1 VAAGEY
7 PLQPDERTRPMA
19 HGDQQ
24 LTIQHAS
31 TQAGYLLA
39 GKVRMLTLD
48 SAPPA
53 VRRFSRRR
61 LAFDAQLFGT
71 LGLDLLHA
79 LFPGS
84 TFLAC
89 TAPCPRVPPARADLT
104 APAPEGTRRPI
115 AAVQDVPARVV
126 ALVAVAADTPTL
138 AVVVD
143 PLTRPKPSG
152 NDRRP
157 KL

>member
-1 VAAGEY
+1 PLHEALVAAGED

-24 LTIQHAS
+24 LTIQHAG
-31 TQAGYLLA
+31 TQAFYLLA
-39 GKVRMLTLD
+39 GKVWMLTLG

-79 LFPGS
+79 FFPGG
-84 TFLAC
+84 TFLGGK
-89 TAPCPRVPPARADLT
+89 APLLRVLPGRADLT
-104 APAPEGTRRPI
+104 APAPEGT
-115 AAVQDVPARVV
+115 
-126 ALVAVAADTPTL
+126 
-138 AVVVD
+138 
-143 PLTRPKPSG
+143 
-152 NDRRP
+152 
-157 KL
+157 